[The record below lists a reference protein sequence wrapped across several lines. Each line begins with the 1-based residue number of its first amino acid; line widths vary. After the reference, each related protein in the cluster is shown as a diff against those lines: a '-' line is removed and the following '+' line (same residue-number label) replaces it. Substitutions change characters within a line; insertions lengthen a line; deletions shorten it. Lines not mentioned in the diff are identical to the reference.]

1 MRTLFAAVTIAVA
14 TILVG
19 CQDDDA
25 LLPSS
30 PSRSLDT
37 AVDDDAL
44 CELAGMVF
52 DGGKLNAVCKQLR
65 NIERQADRGETVDAA
80 EKARDLID
88 FVLDHFRGGRLNDP
102 PGPDTTE
109 DVLGELIAGIAELG
123 GLLPPGS
130 DPIPPGA
137 FTEEGAFEECNA
149 SAGCTVTTGTEFA
162 GANIPAGTPLVDAN
176 TGEPVDDLIVVI
188 ARESDTLDPFTQFGF
203 DDFPLFYNI
212 TTIPEVEI
220 PSNGGLNGAQEDEM
234 IVGVCVVDPPDPL
247 APPEGAD
254 LRIARLFDGDEGSE
268 VEVTPLRDASFLDCT
283 GASTGGEALTGWR
296 GWLASIFGPASS
308 VLDVTPLY
316 ANPGRLGG
324 AISAFSIYG
333 AVDVSAPEP
342 DGTIRVSGFGSPRN
356 RGPLVGSGTG
366 TLGAATL
373 ESALNDPDNFGA
385 EGTVAC
391 DVDLQGLVQSVA
403 AGDLVDSQGNLQV
416 DVFFAGL
423 TGQTL
428 SAEEA
433 TELADFMNAGGVV
446 YLSGNSGS
454 NEGPSYNPL
463 FSELDVAD
471 VFTETLTGNNNVQ
484 SSNPITTP
492 VTDGPFGVVGPMS
505 HTVFRALAPSAT
517 TAVAIGTPT
526 ESPIVAEG
534 VFGAGYLSWMG
545 DPLYFNL
552 FTNSDADNLNYFLN
566 LFALGCSNGG
576 GEEVPQ

>member
-80 EKARDLID
+80 DKARDLIE
-88 FVLDHFRGGRLNDP
+88 FVLHHFNGRRLNDP

-130 DPIPPGA
+130 GPIPPGA
-137 FTEEGAFEECNA
+137 FTEEGAFEMCTA
-149 SAGCTVTTGTEFA
+149 SAGCTVTTGTDFA
-162 GANIPAGTPLVDAN
+162 GANIPAGTPLVDVH
-176 TGEPVDDLIVVI
+176 TGQPVDDLIVVI
-188 ARESDTLDPFTQFGF
+188 ARESDTLFPFTPFGF
-203 DDFPLFYNI
+203 DNFPLFYHI

-220 PSNGGLNGAQEDEM
+220 ASNGGLNGAQENEM

-247 APPEGAD
+247 APPPGAD
-254 LRIARLFDGDEGSE
+254 LRIGRLFEGEEGQE
-268 VEVTPLRDASFLDCT
+268 VEITPLRDASFLDCT
-283 GASTGGEALTGWR
+283 GASTNGQALTGWR
-296 GWLASIFGPASS
+296 GWLASVFGPASS
-308 VLDVTPLY
+308 LLDVTPLY

-324 AISAFSIYG
+324 AISAFSTYG
-333 AVDVSAPEP
+333 AVDISAPQPE
-342 DGTIRVSGFGSPRN
+342 GTIRVSGFDSPRN
-356 RGPLVGSGTG
+356 RAPLTSGTASN
-366 TLGAATL
+366 LGAAL
-373 ESALNDPDNFGA
+373 VDQNNFSSD
-385 EGTVAC
+385 GTVAC
-391 DVDLQGLVQSVA
+391 DVDIQGLVQSIA
-403 AGDLVDSQGNLQV
+403 AGDLVDGQGNLQV

-423 TGQTL
+423 TAQTL
-428 SAEEA
+428 SAAEA

-446 YLSGNSGS
+446 YVSGNSGG

-463 FSELDVAD
+463 FSALDVGDQYA
-471 VFTETLTGNNNVQ
+471 VATTGGGTTSIPVA
-484 SSNPITTP
+484 TP
-492 VTDGPFGVVGPMS
+492 VTNGPFGVVGPLS
-505 HTVFRALAPSAT
+505 STIFRILEPDAS
-517 TAVAIGTPT
+517 TAVASVGEI
-526 ESPIVAEG
+526 PIVAELAVG
-534 VFGAGYLSWMG
+534 DGYLSWMG
-545 DPLYFNL
+545 DPLYFDL

-566 LFALGCSNGG
+566 LFALGCSGEG
-576 GEEVPQ
+576 GEEIP